1 MPRHLIGDAHEWIN
15 EIPTV
20 PTHSLAK
27 LQPSQQSWE
36 YLCVLVSHGFL
47 KQIYISIISSLQC
60 VLFVCCFVFLFNTI
74 TTEHTHIHTHT
85 ILNIERDHIDIY
97 FVFNLCCAT
106 AGQEDP
112 FELDSNLLLSSGRHG
127 EDCKRQYF
135 CTIMKHRDLT

>member
-27 LQPSQQSWE
+27 LQPSQRSWDL
-36 YLCVLVSHGFL
+36 YLCVFVSHECIFLNAFYIYLSAQCLVSTTRL
-47 KQIYISIISSLQC
+47 C
-60 VLFVCCFVFLFNTI
+60 V
-74 TTEHTHIHTHT
+74 
-85 ILNIERDHIDIY
+85 R
-97 FVFNLCCAT
+97 AT

-127 EDCKRQYF
+127 EDRKRQCNLF
-135 CTIMKHRDLT
+135 CTTMKHRYLTIWLTYCISIAFFTVLVKNKIYA